1 MSEGAARRSAQ
12 VDSSTAVVVLAPGYV
27 GHGVARSLGR
37 LGIPVY
43 GVHADRRSPA
53 ARSRYWRGNFI
64 WAIDGAPP
72 AESIDYLLRLGRRI
86 GLRPILIP
94 TDDVSCLFV
103 ADHDA
108 ELRTEFRLPTQPAGL
123 ARSLAS
129 KEQMYHLCKRHS
141 IPTPE
146 TSFPKS
152 RADVVDFIAGA
163 TFPIMLK
170 PIENRAAQR
179 DPNMRMAVIADA
191 RTLLR
196 RYDEM
201 ETPESPNLML
211 QEYIP
216 GGPEAVWMFNGY
228 FDEASRCLF
237 GVTGKKL
244 RQYPAYTGVTS
255 LGLCVVNEA
264 VARQTTELMSAVC
277 YRGIL
282 DIGYKYDART
292 SQYKLLDVNPR
303 IGSTFRLFV
312 DSSGLDVA
320 RALFCDLTG
329 QAVCPGLVREGRKWL
344 VENYDL
350 VSSLRYFRDGRL
362 SAREWLRSFRGVE
375 EACWF
380 ARDDW
385 APLRAMVWRTVAR
398 GIDDMLGRRVR
409 PAGDAPAGSLQAL
422 NGPGERRLS

>member
-1 MSEGAARRSAQ
+1 

-37 LGIPVY
+37 LGILVY

-64 WAIDGAPP
+64 WALDRASA
-72 AESIDYLLRLGRRI
+72 AESVDYLLRLGRQI
-86 GLRPILIP
+86 GSRPILIP

-108 ELRTEFRLPTQPAGL
+108 ELRTEFRLPTQPPGL

-129 KEQMYHLCKRHS
+129 KEQMYYLCKRHA

-179 DPNMRMAVIADA
+179 DPSMRMAIIADA

-216 GGPEAVWMFNGY
+216 GGPDTVWMFNGY

-255 LGLCVVNEA
+255 LGLCVANET
-264 VARQTTELMSAVC
+264 VTRQTMELMSAVC

-292 SQYKLLDVNPR
+292 GQYKLLDVNPR

-320 RALFCDLTG
+320 RALYSDLTG
-329 QAVCPGLVREGRKWL
+329 QAVSPGVIKEGRKWF
-344 VENYDL
+344 VENYDI

-362 SAREWLRSFRGVE
+362 SAVEWLRSFRGVE
-375 EACWF
+375 EASWF

-385 APLRAMVWRTVAR
+385 APLRAMAWRTFVR
-398 GIDDMLGRRVR
+398 GVGEMLGRPVR
-409 PAGDAPAGSLQAL
+409 SAAKARGGSLRAPI
-422 NGPGERRLS
+422 GRRERRLS